1 MATGELVR
9 VEPVVRPVRWRLV
22 ALRRTPVMPLGI
34 IIILVL
40 TALLANVLTPYSPVN
55 ISLPDRLRPPFWEQ
69 GGSLAHPLGTDPMG
83 RDLLTRLIYGA
94 RISLLVGFL
103 GLLVGGGVGAALGLI
118 AGYAGGRLDAFLM
131 RVTDTT
137 LSFPIILFA
146 ILLVVILGAS
156 LLTVVFAVA
165 LVLWA
170 RFARVIRGEVL
181 SIRERD
187 FVAQAR
193 IAGSSS
199 VRIILV
205 HLFPNV
211 LNTLVVLLS
220 LADRLGD
227 HRGGLVELSWRRCA
241 SPNANLGLDDRRRPG
256 LHRQRLVGLV
266 LPGPGHSGDRARLQ
280 SVWRLAAGC
289 PRPNHAPALTS
300 SREVPC
306 RHS

>member
-1 MATGELVR
+1 MATGELLR
-9 VEPVVRPVRWRLV
+9 VEPVVRPVRWRLA
-22 ALRRTPVMPLGI
+22 ALRRAPVVPLGI

-40 TALLANVLTPYSPVN
+40 TALMAHVLTPYSPVN

-146 ILLVVILGAS
+146 ILLVVILGSS

-199 VRIILV
+199 VRIMRV

-220 LADRLGD
+220 LQIGWVIIVEASLSFLGAGVPPPTPTWGSMIAEGRD
-227 HRGGLVELSWRRCA
+227 YIA
-241 SPNANLGLDDRRRPG
+241 SAWWVSFFPG
-256 LHRQRLVGLV
+256 LAILVTVLAFNLFGDWLRDALDPTMRQL
-266 LPGPGHSGDRARLQ
+266 
-280 SVWRLAAGC
+280 
-289 PRPNHAPALTS
+289 
-300 SREVPC
+300 
-306 RHS
+306 

>member
-1 MATGELVR
+1 MADADMATGELVR
-9 VEPVVRPVRWRLV
+9 AEPVVRPVRWRLA
-22 ALRRTPVMPLGI
+22 ALRRAPVVPLGI

-40 TALLANVLTPYSPVN
+40 TALLANMLTPYSPVN

-193 IAGSSS
+193 IASSSS

-220 LADRLGD
+220 LQIGWVIIVEASLSFLGAGVPPPTPTWGSMIAEGRD
-227 HRGGLVELSWRRCA
+227 YIA
-241 SPNANLGLDDRRRPG
+241 SAWWVSFFPG
-256 LHRQRLVGLV
+256 LAILVTVLAFNLFGDWLRDALDPTMRQL
-266 LPGPGHSGDRARLQ
+266 
-280 SVWRLAAGC
+280 
-289 PRPNHAPALTS
+289 
-300 SREVPC
+300 
-306 RHS
+306 